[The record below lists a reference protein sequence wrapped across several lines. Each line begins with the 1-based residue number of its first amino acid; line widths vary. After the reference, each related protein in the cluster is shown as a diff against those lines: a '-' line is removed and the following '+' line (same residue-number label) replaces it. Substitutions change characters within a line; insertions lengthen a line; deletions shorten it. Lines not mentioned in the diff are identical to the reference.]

1 MKKTILVT
9 LSLVLAMFALSFVMP
24 SVAYGQDTKEKPIKM
39 PKSKTYKKASES
51 EVTSTKMEASSGKGI
66 ADDPNIKQG
75 FTENDPDTPMTVPA
89 SKGGGGSKGAGGNC
103 KVLLDNYTNYAIE
116 IYINGVNK
124 GVLYGGNESTL
135 YYTPGQVTI
144 YAKAPFSDGSYSY
157 WGPTTYSCGS
167 NQYVYYKMNY

>member
-1 MKKTILVT
+1 MKKTLLVT

-24 SVAYGQDTKEKPIKM
+24 SAAYAQDTKEKPIKM

-51 EVTSTKMEASSGKGI
+51 EVTSTKMEATGKGM
-66 ADDPNIKQG
+66 ADDPNIKQE
-75 FTENDPDTPMTVPA
+75 FEPNDPDTPMTVPA

-103 KVLLDNYTNYAIE
+103 KVMLDNYTNYAVE
-116 IYINGVNK
+116 IYINGDYK
-124 GVLYGGNESTL
+124 GVLYGGSESTL
-135 YYTPGQVTI
+135 YYTPGSVTI
-144 YAKAPFSDGSYSY
+144 YAKAPFSDGSYKY

>member
-1 MKKTILVT
+1 MKKTLLVT
-9 LSLVLAMFALSFVMP
+9 LGLVLAMFAFSFVVP
-24 SVAYGQDTKEKPIKM
+24 SVAYGQDTKEKPVKM
-39 PKSKTYKKASES
+39 PKTKKYDKASET
-51 EVTSTKMEASSGKGI
+51 EVTGTKSEAGSKSGS
-66 ADDPNIKQG
+66 ADPNVKSE
-75 FTENDPDTPMTVPA
+75 FEPNDPDTPMTVPA

-103 KVLLDNYTNYAIE
+103 KIMLDNYTNYAIQ
-116 IYINGVNK
+116 IYINGIYK

-144 YAKAPFSDGSYSY
+144 YAKALFSDGSFTY